1 MKMEHSPLFD
11 KLWGPDG
18 NPLGS
23 PFKLDDSMREYEEI
37 ESETFEIIK
46 GNYKTTIVCKF
57 NNKGYLVSHTTQSE
71 DLREKAVIME
81 HLIDELHL
89 AYDEERY
96 EDIPDIQSKI
106 NKCRDLQGGKPTF

>member
-11 KLWGPDG
+11 KMWGPEG

-23 PFKLDDSMREYEEI
+23 PFRLDETMREYEEI

-46 GNYKTTIVCKF
+46 GDYKTTIVCKF
-57 NNKGYLVSHTTQSE
+57 NSKGYLVSHTTHSE
-71 DLREKAVIME
+71 DLRETAVIME

-89 AYDEERY
+89 AYEEERY
-96 EDIPDIQSKI
+96 EDIPDLQIKI